1 MTKSQLSELQM
12 PTLRFGLRLLVI
24 IVLCTVAV
32 AQARA
37 SECVVLLHGLARTS
51 NSMNDMQEA
60 LNKAGYQVVNLNY
73 PSRDFAVARLAEIAI
88 PPALQAC
95 APDVTVH
102 FVTHSL
108 GGILV
113 RYYLAQHELG
123 QLGHVVMLAPPNQGS
138 EVVDNLADVAGFS
151 WLNGPAGLE
160 LGTGAEDVPKQ
171 LGQPNFSLGIIAGTQ
186 SINLILSTMLPD
198 PDDGKVSVQ
207 STKLEGMTDH
217 ISLPVT
223 HTFIMQAPDVI
234 AQTLHFLAN
243 GKFNHSEH
251 ASVR

>member
-95 APDVTVH
+95 APDATVH
-102 FVTHSL
+102 FVTHSM

-151 WLNGPAGLE
+151 WLNGPAGLARISHE
-160 LGTGAEDVPKQ
+160 
-171 LGQPNFSLGIIAGTQ
+171 GIKESG
-186 SINLILSTMLPD
+186 
-198 PDDGKVSVQ
+198 
-207 STKLEGMTDH
+207 
-217 ISLPVT
+217 
-223 HTFIMQAPDVI
+223 
-234 AQTLHFLAN
+234 
-243 GKFNHSEH
+243 
-251 ASVR
+251 